1 MDNNLN
7 GSVNS
12 TTSKENK
19 KSNYFIYLFIFTIL
33 LFFCVFGITYSIY
46 KSDSTDNSVDTGKIV
61 FSYSD
66 VGQAG
71 NGISLTNAV
80 PISDSIGKVM
90 VGNGQYFDFSTTAST
105 KSSKVYYKL
114 LINKDSSSTLANNKV
129 KVYLTQLLG
138 GHEEELIFDKFSNL
152 KEETINNKG
161 YYVLYEK
168 NLEKG
173 LENYNDLYRLRM
185 WVAADATNY
194 NDQFFSIKVDVYAY
208 QVEE

>member
-12 TTSKENK
+12 TISKENK

-105 KSSKVYYKL
+105 KSSKVHYKL

-152 KEETINNKG
+152 KKETINNKG

-168 NLEKG
+168 TLEKG